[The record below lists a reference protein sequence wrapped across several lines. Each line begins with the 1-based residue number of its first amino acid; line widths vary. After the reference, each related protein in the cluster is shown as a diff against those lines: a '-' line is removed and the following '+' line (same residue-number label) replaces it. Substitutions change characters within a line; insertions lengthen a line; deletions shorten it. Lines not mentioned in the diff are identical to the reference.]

1 MPHLIVEYS
10 ANVED
15 RIDLDGLLDRL
26 HTAAAGYEVFPL
38 GELRVRA
45 ERREHYRVADGHPDN
60 GFVHVTAIIG
70 HGRSLEVRKEVG
82 QGLFDVIC
90 ELLHAPFKDSPLAI
104 SFNIREFHPELN
116 YKRNNLHEY
125 VRARTDSNSDPMVGG
140 QTLDVSR

>member
-26 HTAAAGYEVFPL
+26 HTVAAGYDVFPL
-38 GELRVRA
+38 GGLRVRA

-70 HGRSLEVRKEVG
+70 HGRPLEVRKEVG
-82 QGLFDVIC
+82 QGLFEVIC
-90 ELLHAPFKDSPLAI
+90 DQLEALFKDSPLAV
-104 SFNIREFHPELN
+104 SFNIQEFHPELN
-116 YKRNNLHEY
+116 YKRNNLHDY
-125 VRARTDSNSDPMVGG
+125 VRSRAVDSSAS
-140 QTLDVSR
+140 T